1 MEDEAAAA
9 AAAEAA
15 SQTEKHSLLSS
26 NRSSSI
32 KSGGSG
38 IEGAASVIAF
48 DTKKSWHFSLVK
60 FCTYFGE
67 IIKKLSAR
75 SCRNS
80 AIRFR
85 F

>member
-38 IEGAASVIAF
+38 TEGAASVIAF
-48 DTKKSWHFSLVK
+48 DTDTTKSWHF
-60 FCTYFGE
+60 FAG
-67 IIKKLSAR
+67 IILFKTHETVEHFA
-75 SCRNS
+75 
-80 AIRFR
+80 FR
-85 F
+85 

>member
-48 DTKKSWHFSLVK
+48 DTTKSCIFFALKILFTIRMKLLSISLEVESDLGLN
-60 FCTYFGE
+60 FC
-67 IIKKLSAR
+67 
-75 SCRNS
+75 
-80 AIRFR
+80 
-85 F
+85 

>member
-38 IEGAASVIAF
+38 IEGAASLIAF
-48 DTKKSWHFSLVK
+48 DTTKSWHFSLVH
-60 FCTYFGE
+60 FCMRLMKL
-67 IIKKLSAR
+67 KKT
-75 SCRNS
+75 
-80 AIRFR
+80 F
-85 F
+85 